1 MSRPVMPRLL
11 VLTDRSQLS
20 LGRCLR
26 AQMALCRNAGLTH
39 VVLRELDLLDQQR
52 EQLATDLADL
62 GLTVI
67 AARRRLAAAAGL
79 HLAAGQA
86 AVAGPEGPPFGRSCH
101 DRAEVARAAAEGA
114 RWATLSPYTASAS
127 KPGYGPSLP
136 PDAFADLP
144 VATFAL
150 GGVAPG
156 NARAA
161 RDRGAHGVAV
171 MGAVMRARDPGAV
184 VAALLEAVA

>member
-1 MSRPVMPRLL
+1 MPRLL

-26 AQMALCRNAGLTH
+26 AQMAGCRDAGLTH

-52 EQLATDLADL
+52 EQLAADLADL

-67 AARRRLAAAAGL
+67 AARRDLAAATGL
-79 HLAAGQA
+79 HLAADQP
-86 AVAGPEGPPFGRSCH
+86 AGPGVFGRSCH

-114 RWATLSPYTASAS
+114 QWATLSPYTASAS
-127 KPGYGPSLP
+127 KPGYGPPLAR
-136 PDAFADLP
+136 DAFAGLP
-144 VATFAL
+144 VPTYAL

-161 RDRGAHGVAV
+161 REAGAHGVAV
-171 MGAVMRARDPGAV
+171 MGAVMRAEDPGAV
-184 VAALLEAVA
+184 VAGLLAAVAS